1 MQTRKL
7 RRRVMSR
14 LQWFDRLEAL
24 GMDYEEA
31 LFLFHDK
38 LAPLDESARERE
50 FRRIAQE
57 RVNAVTNAT
66 RTC

>member
-7 RRRVMSR
+7 RSRVMSQ

-31 LFLFHDK
+31 FFVFHDK
-38 LAPLDESARERE
+38 LASLDATSRERE
-50 FRRIAQE
+50 FRRIRLE
-57 RVNAVTNAT
+57 RMNPAESAE
-66 RTC
+66 